1 MNDITVNE
9 GADLIV
15 VAGWLLVYVNTKTHK
30 QKVITCSKLATLGYC
45 IILDALIQNLLDEI
59 A

>member
-15 VAGWLLVYVNTKTHK
+15 VAGWLLVYANTKTHK
-30 QKVITCSKLATLGYC
+30 QKVITCM
-45 IILDALIQNLLDEI
+45 Q
-59 A
+59 